1 MKNIHP
7 TFVFVFFISLVF
19 CSEDEKYT
27 FAWYN
32 ANWDSATAEVNIGEK
47 LIYRNSY
54 ETSFTIPGIGFIKY
68 SGKYVETIEFLEV
81 EGDFWK
87 YKATLTDMESDNHVG
102 GIAILDQYREAMEDN
117 SCYLYVK
124 SSGPDDMVNRIEPVK
139 EEHYYL
145 QEAFESAYMNI
156 SPIHFRYP
164 FGGDERMLKEGEVV
178 SYTYDSIRVYINMG
192 SPPSTVSA
200 TGTYK
205 LKKVKEKWG
214 GRKIA
219 YVKMD
224 ELVTFDAFISVN
236 FLGEKRLIT
245 GHATGSTEVDYKWD
259 IDFGE
264 ILKAYAVTNIVGDFE
279 MDGETFH
286 MKVFQRNISTKVK

>member
-19 CSEDEKYT
+19 CGEDEKYT

-32 ANWDSATAEVNIGEK
+32 ANWDSATPEVNIGAK
-47 LIYRNSY
+47 FIYRDSY
-54 ETSFTIPGIGFIKY
+54 ETSFTIPGIGFVKY
-68 SGKYVETIEFLEV
+68 SGQYVDTTEFLGI

-87 YKATLTDMESDNHVG
+87 YKATLTNMESDNYVN

-145 QEAFESAYMNI
+145 QEAFESAYMNL

-164 FGGDERMLKEGEVV
+164 FGGRGLMLKEGEAVG
-178 SYTYDSIRVYINMG
+178 YTYDSIRVYINMG

-224 ELVTFDAFISVN
+224 ELVTFDLFISVN

-245 GHATGSTEVDYKWD
+245 GHATGSTEMDYKWD

>member
-68 SGKYVETIEFLEV
+68 SDKYVETIEFLGV

-145 QEAFESAYMNI
+145 QEAFESAHMNL

-224 ELVTFDAFISVN
+224 ELVTFDVFISVN